1 MIGAILVVCVQILS
15 TYTGHGVD
23 YIGSYIMEEES
34 LYFSERYAK
43 DPLTPL
49 PKTAFFTGV
58 IGKQSLP
65 ENVRLL
71 LESPPTRVVGT
82 VQIFEDIPET
92 PFAVYLQMQP
102 LGDGKV
108 LYLFETLRD
117 EDRK

>member
-49 PKTAFFTGV
+49 PKTAF
-58 IGKQSLP
+58 
-65 ENVRLL
+65 L
-71 LESPPTRVVGT
+71 LESL
-82 VQIFEDIPET
+82 
-92 PFAVYLQMQP
+92 ASNHYLKMCVCSWSHP
-102 LGDGKV
+102 LRG
-108 LYLFETLRD
+108 
-117 EDRK
+117 